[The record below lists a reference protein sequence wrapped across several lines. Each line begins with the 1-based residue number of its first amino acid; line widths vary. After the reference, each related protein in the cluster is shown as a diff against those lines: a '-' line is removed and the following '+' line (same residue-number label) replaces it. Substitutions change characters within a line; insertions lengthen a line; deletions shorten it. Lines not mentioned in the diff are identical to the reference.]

1 MSLYKYIKT
10 YFRKKRKDIV
20 LGSKL
25 IEVSHLPYLQANQIF
40 PDFARRYLLYVRS
53 PMLPVTPHAVLVRLT
68 TCIGRPI
75 SHIAASF
82 LKGLSLFLVCS
93 CKAAFLL

>member
-25 IEVSHLPYLQANQIF
+25 IEFSHLPYLQANQIF
-40 PDFARRYLLYVRS
+40 PGFARRYLLYVRS
-53 PMLPVTPHAVLVRLT
+53 PMLPVTPHAVLVQLT
-68 TCIGRPI
+68 TCIGSYI
-75 SHIAASF
+75 SYSCFIF
-82 LKGLSLFLVCS
+82 KWSLLVFS
-93 CKAAFLL
+93 L